1 MAEQQQEFVLACIDQ
16 SSIAEAVVDYASW
29 LSKKTGAPLR
39 LQHNVEHPITPDSAN
54 FSGALGLGEQTQLL
68 QDLADVEAKR
78 NKLQVEQGKTM
89 LAAAKERAEHAGA
102 NAVVSKQRHGDLTE
116 AVIALEERMRV
127 LVMGIRGEQHE
138 NDGKIGAHLEAVGR
152 SLHKPILVV
161 NQTFAEPKKFLL
173 YADDS
178 DACKRAL
185 EFVTKSPLYTG
196 MQCVLAYEENCQC
209 SEDSKA
215 AMENAGIPVVS
226 FKLDSSN
233 VIANITELMESEQ
246 LDLMVM
252 GAFRHN
258 KIHDIFFGSFTAKVL
273 KATNKP
279 VLLLR

>member
-1 MAEQQQEFVLACIDQ
+1 MAEQQEFVLACIDQ

-29 LSKKTGAPLR
+29 ISQRTGAPLR

-78 NKLQVEQGKTM
+78 NKLQVEQGKTL
-89 LAAAKERAEHAGA
+89 LAAAKERAENAGA
-102 NAVVSKQRHGDLTE
+102 HAVVSKQRHGDLTE
-116 AVIALEERMRV
+116 AVIALEDRMRV

-138 NDGKIGAHLEAVGR
+138 NDTKLGAHLEAVGR

-161 NQTFAEPKKFLL
+161 NQAFSEPKKFLL
-173 YADDS
+173 YVDDS
-178 DACKRAL
+178 DACQRAL
-185 EFVTKSPLYTG
+185 EFVTQSPLYKG
-196 MQCVLAYEENCQC
+196 MQCVLAYEEGCKC
-209 SEDSKA
+209 HEDARKVIDR
-215 AMENAGIPVVS
+215 AGLEVTEHKVS
-226 FKLDSSN
+226 SDKTVAS
-233 VIANITELMESEQ
+233 ITELMANEQ

-252 GAFRHN
+252 GAFRHT

-273 KATNKP
+273 KSTHKP